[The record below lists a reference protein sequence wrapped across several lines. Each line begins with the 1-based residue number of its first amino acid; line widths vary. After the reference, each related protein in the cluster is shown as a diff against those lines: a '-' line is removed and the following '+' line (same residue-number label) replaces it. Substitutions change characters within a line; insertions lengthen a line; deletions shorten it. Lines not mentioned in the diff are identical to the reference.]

1 MADGF
6 GLEILEWPNR
16 SRHARR
22 VLLCTAAILLPRP
35 AVAQS
40 PPQVLPPTR
49 EEVNPPVAPPNAA
62 QNPMLQVEGGFER
75 SPCALDNPQYRDIR
89 FTVRGVQFDGL
100 RGLTA
105 DQLSPSYSNLVG
117 TNQPI
122 SLVCEIRDRAATILR
137 NAGYVAAVEI
147 PQQRIVD
154 GTVHFRVLLAHLS
167 QVRVRGDATGAGQII
182 AGYLNQ
188 LTKQPVFNRFEAER
202 YLLLASDL
210 PGYKVRLMLRPA
222 GTEPGEVIGDVTVER
237 SRGYADMNVQDWGSH
252 ELGPWGVLARAEL
265 YGLTG
270 LADRTQFGIFSTA
283 DPQEEKTIQVGHD
296 FRVGS
301 QGLSVGGMFT
311 YSWAKPF
318 ISGSEFDART
328 LLATVQAD
336 YPFTRS
342 ISHTLRGIGG
352 LDFINQDVRLESI
365 DLSRDRLRV
374 AFARLNFDATSTD
387 FTRGRTPIE
396 PEWRFA
402 SSLELRKG
410 LNIFGATDPCGP
422 AGMNCLGAGRVP
434 PSRLEGISTAAVV
447 RGLLYGEYR
456 PVPKLTFALGVRGQ
470 YSWKPLLSFEQFSVG
485 NYTVGRG
492 YEPGTLLGDRGWGT
506 QAEIRFGS
514 TVPKSL
520 GKAALEGYIFWDHAR
535 VSNLSRLFVIDE
547 PNDLNSVGGGAR
559 VTFDRFALDAAL
571 AVSLSRTGIPAR
583 KPDPRFLISLTTR
596 LWPWSLQ

>member
-1 MADGF
+1 MLWSGQ
-6 GLEILEWPNR
+6 G
-16 SRHARR
+16 
-22 VLLCTAAILLPRP
+22 
-35 AVAQS
+35 VAQS
-40 PPQVLPPTR
+40 TPQVLPPTR
-49 EEVNPPVAPPNAA
+49 EEVTPPVPPPSTT
-62 QNPMLQVEGGFER
+62 QNSRLQVEGGFER
-75 SPCALDNPQYRDIR
+75 SPCALDDPQYRDIH

-100 RGLTA
+100 RDLPA
-105 DQLSPSYSNLVG
+105 AQLNPSFSSLVG
-117 TNQPI
+117 TEQPI
-122 SLVCEIRDRAATILR
+122 SVVCAIRDRAATILR

-147 PQQRIVD
+147 PQQRIAD
-154 GTVHFRVLLAHLS
+154 GVVHFRVLLAHLS
-167 QVRVRGDATGAGQII
+167 QVRVRGDATGAEQII
-182 AGYLNQ
+182 AGYLSQ

-237 SRGYADMNVQDWGSH
+237 SRGYADANVQNWGSH

-270 LADRTQFGIFSTA
+270 LADRTQLGVFSTA
-283 DPQEEKTIQVGHD
+283 DPREEKTLQIGHD

-301 QGLSVGGMFT
+301 QGLSLGGMLT
-311 YSWAKPF
+311 YSWAKPT
-318 ISGSEFDART
+318 ISGSEFDAET

-336 YPFTRS
+336 YPFIRT
-342 ISHTLRGIGG
+342 ISHTLRGTGG
-352 LDFINQDVRLESI
+352 LDFVNQDVRLDSI

-387 FTRGRTPIE
+387 FSRGRTPIE

-422 AGMNCLGAGRVP
+422 AGVNCLGPGRVP
-434 PSRLEGISTAAVV
+434 PSRIEGISTAAVV

-456 PVPKLTFALGVRGQ
+456 PVPKLTFALGLRGQ
-470 YSWKPLLSFEQFSVG
+470 YTSKPLLSFEQFSVG

-492 YEPGTLLGDRGWGT
+492 YDPGTLLGDRGWGT

-514 TVPKSL
+514 TVPKSV
-520 GKAALEGYIFWDHAR
+520 GKAALEGYVFWDHAR
-535 VSNLSRLFVIDE
+535 ISNLARLFVVDE
-547 PNDLNSVGGGAR
+547 PNALNSVGGGAR

-571 AVSLSRTGIPAR
+571 AVPLNRTGIPAH
-583 KPDPRFLISLTTR
+583 KPDPRLLISLTTR